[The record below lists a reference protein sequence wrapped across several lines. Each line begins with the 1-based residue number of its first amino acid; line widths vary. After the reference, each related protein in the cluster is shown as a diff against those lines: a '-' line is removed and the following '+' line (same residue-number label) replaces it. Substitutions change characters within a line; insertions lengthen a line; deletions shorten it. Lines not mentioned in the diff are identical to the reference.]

1 MTGIRSTPG
10 DKETCIYPG
19 HKQEY
24 NASLRGRP
32 LAHPADLPDLN
43 LSKTAIHKIL
53 FTVRATLP
61 ENDPDRKYLPF
72 YWSNYG
78 PYSEVVES
86 SVEAPKGQGILRE
99 ERAQTGKS
107 LLVLNSR
114 PDPFCVREDASAV
127 IGRVVREID
136 PYHMEAFVHRIY
148 RDYAPYEFRNRY
160 KVDFLVPFRDY
171 CASHP
176 EGQRT
181 LNRFLNE
188 SITSDLD
195 HLGNTLYH
203 CEAVLMEESLFEK
216 FNDEFTAYVSGAGK
230 ALEIAREDEADAHP
244 IVEAT
249 YASAADLWY
258 TFAQGVRIPD
268 RGHDKYY
275 NNRLRQWEREYR
287 ESLLALTP
295 KVSAYNRY
303 VRACNRQPSSREPGG
318 RSTKIL
324 SSLIEGYFS

>member
-1 MTGIRSTPG
+1 MPHSEVVPWLIQQ
-10 DKETCIYPG
+10 IY
-19 HKQEY
+19 QV
-24 NASLRGRP
+24 R
-32 LAHPADLPDLN
+32 PDLN

-53 FTVRATLP
+53 FKVRATLP
-61 ENDPDRKYLPF
+61 ENDPVRKCLPF
-72 YWSNYG
+72 YWYNYG

-86 SVEAPKGQGILRE
+86 SIEALKGQGILRE
-99 ERAQTGKS
+99 ERTQTGKS

-114 PDPFCVREDASAV
+114 PDIFCVREDASTV

-148 RDYAPYEFRNRY
+148 RDYAPYEFMSRY
-160 KVDFLVPFRDY
+160 KVDFLVPFSDY
-171 CASHP
+171 RASHP

-188 SITSDLD
+188 ESTTPDLD
-195 HLGNTLYH
+195 HLENTLYD

-230 ALEIAREDEADAHP
+230 VFEFVREDEADTHP
-244 IVEAT
+244 IVKAT
-249 YASAADLWY
+249 YASAVDLWY
-258 TFAQGVRIPD
+258 TFAKGVRIPD
-268 RGHDKYY
+268 RGHDEYY
-275 NNRLRQWEREYR
+275 NNRLRQWEQEYR
-287 ESLLALTP
+287 ASLRALTP
-295 KVSAYNRY
+295 KVSEYNRY
-303 VRACNRQPSSREPGG
+303 VRACTRHPSSREPGG